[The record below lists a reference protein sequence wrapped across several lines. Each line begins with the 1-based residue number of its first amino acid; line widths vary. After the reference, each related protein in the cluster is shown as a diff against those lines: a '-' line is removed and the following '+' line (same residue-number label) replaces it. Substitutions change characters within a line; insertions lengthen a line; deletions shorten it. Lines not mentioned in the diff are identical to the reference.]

1 MMSVGTKVVGA
12 SGDGAQQ
19 LQGDFSGRCGCNGH
33 WERLRGGFLPALPEV
48 VGDIPN
54 NRALQLGRDVVPADA
69 SPGRWRGLS
78 QRSPASEPRSMPPT
92 RRLCRR

>member
-54 NRALQLGRDVVPADA
+54 NRALAAGSRRRA
-69 SPGRWRGLS
+69 SRCFPGKVARTV
-78 QRSPASEPRSMPPT
+78 PPT